1 LIVQIAVEKLGTIFG
16 WAKGAHVLHL
26 MKFRLAIILD
36 LEDLYVFYVPLVL
49 KQ

>member
-1 LIVQIAVEKLGTIFG
+1 
-16 WAKGAHVLHL
+16 
-26 MKFRLAIILD
+26 LAIILD